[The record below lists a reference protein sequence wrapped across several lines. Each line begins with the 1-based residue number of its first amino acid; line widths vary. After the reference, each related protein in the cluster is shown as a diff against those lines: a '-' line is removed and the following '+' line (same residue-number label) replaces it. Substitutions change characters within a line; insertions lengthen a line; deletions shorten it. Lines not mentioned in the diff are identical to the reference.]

1 VKKEELFEGLFCIK
15 FLSGKKKPCRNLG
28 TKQLLKAYSLAKTV
42 IRFLF
47 YGSQPLDTDLA
58 LTPALT

>member
-1 VKKEELFEGLFCIK
+1 VKKEELFEGLFLHQISIWK
-15 FLSGKKKPCRNLG
+15 EDVYLG